1 MAKPLGPKSSLIR
14 DAIKANPKVGNTE
27 LAKMINSSPARK
39 EDRIRVEPNDIAKQ
53 RQALKKAKP
62 SANQA
67 GSKNGRRKA
76 NGRKGGRPRAA
87 ATASAQGR
95 TAAKGA
101 AAGGPVDL
109 LDRVFGLAQECG
121 GFGALKQHLRHHDDG
136 ALQIVKVVGNA
147 TGQLPEAL
155 QLAAAKVVFVGEFE
169 ICDVNT

>member
-1 MAKPLGPKSSLIR
+1 LSAKNAATIDTAPADACPFPTSRKLPSASAGLYFPQREGIAMAKPLGPKSSLIR

-109 LDRVFGLAQECG
+109 LDRVFGLAQE
-121 GFGALKQHLRHHDDG
+121 
-136 ALQIVKVVGNA
+136 
-147 TGQLPEAL
+147 
-155 QLAAAKVVFVGEFE
+155 
-169 ICDVNT
+169 